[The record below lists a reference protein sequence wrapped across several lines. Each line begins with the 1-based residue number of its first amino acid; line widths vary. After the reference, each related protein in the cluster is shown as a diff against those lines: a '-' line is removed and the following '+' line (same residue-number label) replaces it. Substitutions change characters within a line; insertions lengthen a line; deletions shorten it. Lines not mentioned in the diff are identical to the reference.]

1 MEFKIIKMI
10 KKPYSAPYQVGAN
23 RGLGGGGHGGNGR
36 GGVCGYTGGNGG
48 NTPGG
53 GGGSYNTNCDGQIFL
68 AKNRNGECIME
79 FISPKKF
86 LAYSE

>member
-36 GGVCGYTGGNGG
+36 GGVCGYTGGNV
-48 NTPGG
+48 
-53 GGGSYNTNCDGQIFL
+53 
-68 AKNRNGECIME
+68 KV
-79 FISPKKF
+79 
-86 LAYSE
+86 